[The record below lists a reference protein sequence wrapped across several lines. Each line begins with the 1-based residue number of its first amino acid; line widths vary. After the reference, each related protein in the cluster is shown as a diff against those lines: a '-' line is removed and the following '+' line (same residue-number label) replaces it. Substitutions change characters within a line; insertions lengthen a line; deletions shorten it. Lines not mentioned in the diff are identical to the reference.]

1 MTSHEVKK
9 PLQSVTCRDAKQKR
23 LGNVRERKKEENLVL
38 ELKHF
43 FIIFFF
49 GELGFSEFKDPSA
62 S

>member
-1 MTSHEVKK
+1 M
-9 PLQSVTCRDAKQKR
+9 QKR

-49 GELGFSEFKDPSA
+49 GELGFSEFKDPSG
-62 S
+62 SWLLDN

>member
-1 MTSHEVKK
+1 M
-9 PLQSVTCRDAKQKR
+9 QKR
-23 LGNVRERKKEENLVL
+23 WGNVRERKKDENLVL

-62 S
+62 SWLLDNYLCFIWEH